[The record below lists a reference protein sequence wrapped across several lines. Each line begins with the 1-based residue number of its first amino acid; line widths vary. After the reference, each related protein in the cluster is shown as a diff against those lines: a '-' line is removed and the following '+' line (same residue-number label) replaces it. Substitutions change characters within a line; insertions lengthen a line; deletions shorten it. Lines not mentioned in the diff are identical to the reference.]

1 MESLYILIGI
11 CCGIFVLFALS
22 EVVTLKKEVKKLNG
36 IVNHLLK
43 ADQTKNDQSQ

>member
-1 MESLYILIGI
+1 MLICI
-11 CCGIFVLFALS
+11 CFGVFVLFALS

>member
-1 MESLYILIGI
+1 
-11 CCGIFVLFALS
+11 
-22 EVVTLKKEVKKLNG
+22 VTLKKEVKKLNG

>member
-1 MESLYILIGI
+1 MLIGI
-11 CCGIFVLFALS
+11 CFGVFVLFALS